1 MQTTYE
7 FREVVETLDP
17 LGKNLNYLSPEIKT
31 LEQELKLRQ
40 SRIDALNA
48 VSQLTPVIAHIKS
61 QEDVNRVLE
70 QLLSEAI
77 KLSRASRGLI
87 VLIDKKVED
96 NFIIHASVGMET
108 GDNEDAN
115 FSRSL
120 IKQILEHSEGVIT
133 TNIQAD
139 ERFIAG
145 ESLLAT
151 NVRSVMATPIKN
163 KDEIIGAVYVDSE
176 LSNNIFGEDDLQIFS
191 AFANQTAVALSLAT
205 SLKAQR
211 ELYMQSILALVHAV
225 EAADTYTAGHSQR
238 VGYYAK
244 GIAEALGFP
253 EKEVELLLF
262 AGYLHDVGKIAL
274 QTNVSKASPLTE
286 EEWQEMRKHPTYGER
301 ILRNSPAL
309 AKILPAVRSH
319 HERWDGKGYP
329 DGLIGEEIHPYA
341 RIMAVADSFDA
352 MTTNRSYRKSYDL
365 NYALSEIRE
374 NIDKMYDRA
383 AAEAF
388 LHTFEKGSLKLADKT
403 YVDEVIAQLMNF

>member
-7 FREVVETLDP
+7 FCEAVETLDP
-17 LGKNLNYLSPEIKT
+17 LGKDLHYSPDIKT

-48 VSQLTPVIAHIKS
+48 ISQLTPVIARIKS
-61 QEDVNRVLE
+61 QEDVDRVLE

-77 KLSRASRGLI
+77 KLSHASRGLI
-87 VLIDKKVED
+87 VLIDEKVED
-96 NFIIHASVGMET
+96 SFTIHASAGMET
-108 GDNEDAN
+108 NDSDDVN

-120 IKQILEHSEGVIT
+120 IKQILERSEGVIT

-163 KDEIIGAVYVDSE
+163 QDDVIGAIYVDSE
-176 LSNNIFGEDDLQIFS
+176 LSTNIFGEDDLEIFS

-244 GIAEALGFP
+244 SIAEALGFP

-274 QTNVSKASPLTE
+274 QTNVGKASPLTD
-286 EEWQEMRKHPTYGER
+286 EEWQEMCKHPIYGER

-309 AKILPAVRSH
+309 AKILPAVRNH

-329 DGLIGEEIHPYA
+329 DSLIGKKIHPYA
-341 RIMAVADSFDA
+341 RIIAVADSFDA
-352 MTTNRSYRKSYDL
+352 MTTNRPYRKSYSL
-365 NYALSEIRE
+365 NYALTEIRE
-374 NIDKMYDRA
+374 NIDRMYERA
-383 AAEAF
+383 VAEAF
-388 LHTFEKGSLKLADKT
+388 LKAFEKGKLKLADKT
-403 YVDEVIAQLMNF
+403 RADETIAQLMNF